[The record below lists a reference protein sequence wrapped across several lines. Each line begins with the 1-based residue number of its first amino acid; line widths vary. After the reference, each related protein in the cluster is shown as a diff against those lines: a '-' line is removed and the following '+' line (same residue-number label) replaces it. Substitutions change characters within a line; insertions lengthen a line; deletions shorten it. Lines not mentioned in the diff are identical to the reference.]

1 MIILDT
7 QNCVAIIVPAYNAEG
22 TLGRCLESLV
32 NQTYDNIRVIIVDDG
47 SKDNTGLICDDW
59 KEKDS
64 RITVIHQ
71 ANQGS
76 ISARKNGL
84 LSKEAQSAQYIA
96 FCDSDDTMP
105 IDGISKMVDAAVR
118 NDADCVCGQT
128 QSIRGKIK
136 YVTPRDCFNQPLE
149 RVYNHEEIINDGIY
163 LSCFGYINYP
173 VSYCA
178 KLYRTTTITDAFQFN
193 SVVKFMGDDLNCSLH
208 LIPKLNSLVLISDT
222 VYSYYCGGI
231 TARFMPYA
239 FDDFLALYDLKEE
252 CAQRYFND
260 ETLEVAHRFMKNEM
274 MWITLS
280 RFTDC
285 FVLGGYKKKE
295 LLDEIKRVCEI
306 ETVRISAE
314 YVAAEEYPLN
324 EFANNL
330 LNREYGKIWDFVKKE
345 SRKKRIRKMVKNV
358 LNILSQS

>member
-1 MIILDT
+1 MIILDIS
-7 QNCVAIIVPAYNAEG
+7 NCVAVIVPAYNAEG

-32 NQTYDNIRVIIVDDG
+32 NQTYDNIRVIVVDDG
-47 SKDNTGLICDDW
+47 SKDNTGLICDEW
-59 KEKDS
+59 KEKDG
-64 RITVIHQ
+64 RISVIHQ

-76 ISARKNGL
+76 IAARKNGL
-84 LSKEAQSAQYIA
+84 LSKEAQAAQYIT

-105 IDGISKMVDAAVR
+105 IDSISKLVDAAVR

-149 RVYNHEEIINDGIY
+149 RVYNHDEIINDGIY

-173 VSYCA
+173 VCYVA
-178 KLYRTTTITDAFQFN
+178 KLYKSEIITKAFEFVP
-193 SVVKFMGDDLNCSLH
+193 VVKFMGEDLNCTIH
-208 LIPKLNSLVLISDT
+208 LIPMLNSLVLISDV
-222 VYSYYCGGI
+222 VYSYYDGGI
-231 TARFMPYA
+231 SSRFMSYA
-239 FDDFLALYDLKEE
+239 FDDFLALYGLKEE
-252 CAQRYFND
+252 CAKRYFNA
-260 ETLEVAHRFMKNEM
+260 ESLEVAHRFMNNEM

-314 YVAAEEYPLN
+314 YVAAEDYPLN

-345 SRKKRIRKMVKNV
+345 SRKKRFRKFIKKC
-358 LNILSQS
+358 LSLLT